1 MKTAAGVVKAHGG
14 FAVIGRWD
22 WLGRRGVGVAVGLV
36 CAVALVA
43 GDARAGE
50 VNVYSG
56 RKEALIKP
64 LLERFTAATGIAVN
78 LVTGKSDQ
86 LHVRLLAEGRNSPA
100 DMLITADAGNLHRAK
115 MAGLLQTVDSALLR
129 ERIPARYRDPDGTW
143 FGLSL
148 RARVIIY
155 APDRVDRGALSTY
168 EALADP
174 RWKGRI
180 VVRSSGNVYNQ
191 SLIASLIAAHGVA
204 ATETWARGLV
214 ANFARSPK
222 GGDTDQIRA
231 VAAGEADVAIANT
244 YYYARLVASAKNG
257 DKAVVKAT
265 RLFFPNQN
273 GRGAHVNVSGAGVT
287 AHAKNRDDAIRLLE
301 FMASDEG
308 QRLFAELNHEFP
320 VRDGIARSAVV
331 SGWGAFKADPLA
343 LAVLGENNAEALRL
357 ADRAGWR

>member
-1 MKTAAGVVKAHGG
+1 M
-14 FAVIGRWD
+14 IGRWD
-22 WLGRRGVGVAVGLV
+22 WLCRGGLGGGLWPRLGLGLL

-64 LLERFTAATGIAVN
+64 LLERFTAETGIAVN

-86 LHVRLLAEGRNSPA
+86 LHQRLLAEGRNSPA

-115 MAGLLQTVDSALLR
+115 MAGLLQAVDSALLR
-129 ERIPARYRDPDGTW
+129 ERIPARYRDPDGMW

-155 APDRVDRGALSTY
+155 APDRVDPGALSSY

-180 VVRSSGNVYNQ
+180 AVRSSGNVYNQ
-191 SLIASLIAAHGVA
+191 SLIASLIAAHGVE

-265 RLFFPNQN
+265 RLFFPNQD
-273 GRGAHVNVSGAGVT
+273 GRGTHVNVSGAGVT
-287 AHAKNRDDAIRLLE
+287 AHAKNRDEAVRLLE

-320 VRDGIARSAVV
+320 VRDDIARSAVV
-331 SGWGAFKADPLA
+331 SAWGAFKADPLA
-343 LAVLGENNAEALRL
+343 LSVLGENNAEALRL